1 MSLMEDN
8 EFRSSQMLRYL
19 KKALAKKAR
28 EDLGNLVEIPV
39 QHYPFFPD
47 FTVSHLE
54 G

>member
-8 EFRSSQMLRYL
+8 EFRSLQMLRYL

-28 EDLGNLVEIPV
+28 EDLGNLVEMPV
-39 QHYPFFPD
+39 QPYPFFPD